1 VGRPVALGST
11 PASLGAMPASSLL
24 NPLASSTEVEQF
36 LAISGSDGESAQRL
50 RMLPAN
56 YQRIVMERGPI
67 LGSRNPSSVLIA
79 RIRDV
84 EMGRITAPPPGF
96 GGSNLMLGS
105 SSNPEIEKLIKQY
118 NLDPSA
124 AGMLRSL
131 PPERQRIALQ
141 LPLHE
146 VRNPSAMV
154 MKEMAASNANQAAV
168 QQSTALVPVQTTV

>member
-1 VGRPVALGST
+1 
-11 PASLGAMPASSLL
+11 
-24 NPLASSTEVEQF
+24 VEQF
-36 LAISGSDGESAQRL
+36 LAISGADGESAQRL

-56 YQRIVMERGPI
+56 YQRIVIERGPI

-96 GGSNLMLGS
+96 GASALSIGGSG
-105 SSNPEIEKLIKQY
+105 NPEIEKLIRQH
-118 NLDPSA
+118 NLDASA
-124 AGMLRSL
+124 AGMLRGL
-131 PPERQRIALQ
+131 PPEKQRIALQ

-154 MKEMAASNANQAAV
+154 MKELAGSNASQVAV
-168 QQSTALVPVQTTV
+168 QPASTALVPVQTQV